1 MCHLGKFLGRAFEIP
16 KGLHGEA
23 FFAAVTLKVVAA
35 PAVSWNSIS
44 HKIWYY
50 WTPCHLI
57 LTTCLLCNL
66 CLAPTIRMLR
76 WGLTLETHPSSTY
89 HRYNY
94 MCTFW
99 ATLNWTW
106 PLTPTQGYTALAKA
120 QELVPFQGV
129 YHSGRRRSNTL
140 LCACTSLVH
149 CSWFDLLCV
158 NLYMA
163 SSSPCSQWQ
172 TETQSNGPH
181 HWGTC
186 VQW

>member
-1 MCHLGKFLGRAFEIP
+1 MALINWLACRQTNCNIRVLMCHLGKFLGRAFEIP

-99 ATLNWTW
+99 ATLLN
-106 PLTPTQGYTALAKA
+106 LTFDPYPGL
-120 QELVPFQGV
+120 
-129 YHSGRRRSNTL
+129 
-140 LCACTSLVH
+140 H
-149 CSWFDLLCV
+149 CSGKSTGAGSISRCVPLWAEEVKHIVMCMYQSSTLFLVWFTLC
-158 NLYMA
+158 
-163 SSSPCSQWQ
+163 
-172 TETQSNGPH
+172 
-181 HWGTC
+181 
-186 VQW
+186 